1 MATDQRD
8 TRVRLRPLLGR
19 SASAAG
25 SVSVQAVI
33 LLPLMFSI
41 MFLGMQGAL
50 YYHARSVAIAASQEG
65 ARAAGSEQ
73 PGDGPSAAADFIE
86 AAGGDDVLRSVSI
99 DSNRSAT
106 SSTVTVSGSSMSV
119 FPGWSPQVTQSATV
133 PVERI
138 TE

>member
-8 TRVRLRPLLGR
+8 TRAKLRLLWGR
-19 SASAAG
+19 SANAAG

-65 ARAAGSEQ
+65 ARVTGSEQ
-73 PGDGPSAAADFIE
+73 AGDGSAAAADFVA
-86 AAGGDDVLRSVSI
+86 AAGGDDVLRGINV
-99 DSNRSAT
+99 DSSRSST
-106 SSTVTVSGSSMSV
+106 SATVTVSGTAMSV